1 MDGLSRIDLFMVG
14 RVDLV
19 NFLSL
24 EFDDSRNMFRFF
36 FFFLITF
43 N

>member
-1 MDGLSRIDLFMVG
+1 MDGLRIDLFMVG

-36 FFFLITF
+36 FFFF
-43 N
+43 NYF